1 MKKNCNN
8 CKYLG
13 YYEATYEESSDSGF
27 FCEGRDYF
35 SGPGNSCNKEDK
47 HLTKLQDDK
56 YREFSKKCFKQ
67 KEK

>member
-8 CKYLG
+8 CQYLG
-13 YYEATYEESSDSGF
+13 YYEKYYEESGDSGF

-35 SGPGNSCNKEDK
+35 SGSGCSYKKENR
-47 HLTKLQDDK
+47 HLEKLQDDK
-56 YREFSKKCFKQ
+56 YRNFNKKCFKP